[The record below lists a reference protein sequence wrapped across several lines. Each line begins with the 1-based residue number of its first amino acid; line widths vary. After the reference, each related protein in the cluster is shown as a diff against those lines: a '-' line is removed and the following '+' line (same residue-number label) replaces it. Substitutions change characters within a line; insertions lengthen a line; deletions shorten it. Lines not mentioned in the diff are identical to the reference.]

1 MDLLTPGV
9 GLIFWQALTFLI
21 VVFLLGRFA
30 WKPILSALETREHSI
45 EEALRSAE
53 IAKEEMLKL
62 QASNEKLILEAR
74 VERDQ
79 LIKDALVAA
88 SKIRDEAK
96 VQAEIGA
103 NKILKDAHSE
113 IEQQKNAA
121 ISEVKNLVADL
132 SLIIAEKVLR
142 KELADK
148 KSQEGLIQDYIKDI
162 KLN

>member
-1 MDLLTPGV
+1 MDLLTPGT

-53 IAKEEMLKL
+53 IAKEEMEKL
-62 QASNEKLILEAR
+62 QASNEKLLQEAR
-74 VERDQ
+74 IERDQ
-79 LIKDALVAA
+79 IIKDAQAA
-88 SKIRDEAK
+88 AATIRDEAK
-96 VQAEIGA
+96 VQAEESA
-103 NKILKDAHSE
+103 NKIMIDAKAE
-113 IEQQKNAA
+113 IEQQKNSA

-132 SLIIAEKVLR
+132 SIDIAEKVLR

-148 KSQEGLIQDYIKDI
+148 KSQENLIKDYVKEI

>member
-1 MDLLTPGV
+1 MDLLTPGT

-53 IAKEEMLKL
+53 IAKEEMEKL
-62 QASNEKLILEAR
+62 QASNEKLLQEAR
-74 VERDQ
+74 IERDQ
-79 LIKDALVAA
+79 IIKDAQAA
-88 SKIRDEAK
+88 AATIRDEAK
-96 VQAEIGA
+96 VQAEVSA
-103 NKILKDAHSE
+103 NKIMIDAKAE
-113 IEQQKNAA
+113 IEQQKNSA

-132 SLIIAEKVLR
+132 SIDIAEKVLR

-148 KSQEGLIQDYIKDI
+148 KSQENLIKDYVKEI

>member
-1 MDLLTPGV
+1 MDLLTPGT

-53 IAKEEMLKL
+53 IAKEEMEKL
-62 QASNEKLILEAR
+62 QASNEKLLQEAR
-74 VERDQ
+74 IERDQ
-79 LIKDALVAA
+79 IIKDAQAA
-88 SKIRDEAK
+88 AATIRDEAK
-96 VQAEIGA
+96 VQAEESA
-103 NKILKDAHSE
+103 NKIMVDAKAE
-113 IEQQKNAA
+113 IEQQKNSA

-132 SLIIAEKVLR
+132 SLDIAEKILR

-148 KSQEGLIQDYIKDI
+148 KSQENLIKDYVKEI

>member
-1 MDLLTPGV
+1 MDLLTPGT

-53 IAKEEMLKL
+53 IAKEEMEKL
-62 QASNEKLILEAR
+62 QASNEKLLQEAR
-74 VERDQ
+74 IERDQ
-79 LIKDALVAA
+79 IIKDAQAA
-88 SKIRDEAK
+88 AATIRDEAK
-96 VQAEIGA
+96 VQAEESA
-103 NKILKDAHSE
+103 NKIMVDAKAE
-113 IEQQKNAA
+113 IEQQKNSA
-121 ISEVKNLVADL
+121 ISEVKNLVAEL
-132 SLIIAEKVLR
+132 SLDIAEKVLR

-148 KSQEGLIQDYIKDI
+148 KSQENLIKDYVKEI